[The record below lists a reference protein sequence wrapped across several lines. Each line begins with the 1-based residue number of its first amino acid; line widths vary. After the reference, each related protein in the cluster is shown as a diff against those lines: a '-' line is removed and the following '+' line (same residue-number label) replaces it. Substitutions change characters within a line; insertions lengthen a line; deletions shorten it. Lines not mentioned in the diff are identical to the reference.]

1 MEQADRPIKHIV
13 IVGGGTAGWLTAC
26 VLGAEFESGD
36 QGIKITLVES
46 PDTPTIG
53 VGEGT
58 WPSMRSTLK
67 KIGIS
72 ETTFMRRCGAS
83 LKQGTYFR
91 QWRQQDPSDS
101 YYHPFTPP
109 CNNCYCAE
117 FKI

>member
-1 MEQADRPIKHIV
+1 MDESNRPIQQVV

-26 VLGAEFESGD
+26 ILGAEFESGE
-36 QGIKITLVES
+36 QGLAITLVES

-72 ETTFMRRCGAS
+72 ETTFMRHSGAS

-91 QWRQQDPSDS
+91 QWREDAAGDS

-109 CNNCYCAE
+109 LVQPVQLT
-117 FKI
+117 